1 MTVLMIAEAPGQ
13 SERRRSGADQYLGI
27 DTSDPSVMRRL
38 TVVIVSGVA
47 VSMGLGAVLAFL
59 NGSMGGGGSG
69 WTASAKRTGCVVY

>member
-1 MTVLMIAEAPGQ
+1 
-13 SERRRSGADQYLGI
+13 
-27 DTSDPSVMRRL
+27 MRRL